1 MQGVCLRFH
10 PYSNPEASWCT
21 SVTTRRSCSSEDM
34 PRSSTKPHV
43 LKILLLSILG
53 VAIGPI
59 YFLAVWDTTS
69 ITPSFSTATSNH
81 VEGPPSSLEAATSR
95 RRGEAA
101 TTNSSPLRLILH
113 VGLPKTAT
121 SAIQC
126 RLSDMERHDVYVIE
140 KWYLLLFAWMDGR
153 SVSHSTTRL
162 SFTCLFGEFLEF
174 HCRRPHFL
182 PLSSLSKVL
191 SAKIVEIES
200 CRTEQFLHKVRI
212 QQYLENFPL
221 VPLHEIRNQSL
232 STSSSKYTTYERVIK
247 GSSVL
252 QHCLDIWITQLYQQ
266 QQQQQQQKQKQH
278 NDSGFIPDCRG
289 NSYQKYIHNYHQKG
303 YSTFIISNE
312 NLALPSFGKQ
322 ESTPQTCD
330 TLFHNMLHSLGKD
343 SEIDIVLSQRLHFD
357 RMISMFGQEYDGE
370 KFYTRPRLTRW
381 PDKGGDAV
389 PFLEDYIRDFP
400 LERLARSMNCFRYVS
415 STNPR
420 IRWRVLDFHN
430 KKTDIVT
437 SFVNVITRNDTLP
450 PELANGHWT
459 LGTEN
464 MAMERDG
471 KIHYDRIAVAAKKAG
486 LLPKS
491 ATRNEVRN
499 AVSKY
504 LEEKGLTMSDLKM
517 KCPSETFYDD
527 LIKAT
532 AMIHQMSFPKEP
544 ANIIRQ
550 KLRMF
555 DVPHFRDLFCEVDG
569 NATLHDEVM
578 QSFLAQYKT

>member
-1 MQGVCLRFH
+1 MIPALRRRETFANMQGVCLRFH

-126 RLSDMERHDVYVIE
+126 RLSDMERHDV
-140 KWYLLLFAWMDGR
+140 
-153 SVSHSTTRL
+153 
-162 SFTCLFGEFLEF
+162 
-174 HCRRPHFL
+174 
-182 PLSSLSKVL
+182 LSKVL